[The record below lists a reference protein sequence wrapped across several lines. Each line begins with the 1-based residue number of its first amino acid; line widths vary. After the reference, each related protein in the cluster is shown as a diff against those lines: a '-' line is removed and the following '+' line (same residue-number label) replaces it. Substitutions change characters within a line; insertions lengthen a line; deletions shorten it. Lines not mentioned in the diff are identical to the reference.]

1 MKGRRK
7 GGRNLGTGKDRSEG
21 MNIRK
26 KVVGEMVGDP
36 SFLKKSNSYKHVSI
50 KTGWK

>member
-1 MKGRRK
+1 MKGRGK
-7 GGRNLGTGKDRSEG
+7 GGRNPRTGKDRNES

-36 SFLKKSNSYKHVSI
+36 SFLKKSNYYKHVRI